1 LTLLGD
7 AKACIDTCAAIVE
20 QCGSAALEGEED
32 AVQRFVEE
40 GAIESILAVLDRH
53 KGNHDVQLQGLR
65 ALGALAREEYITR
78 QVSKET
84 YYSVKRDLL
93 YADF

>member
-1 LTLLGD
+1 LGD